1 MPTQDPKKMLKDLA
15 SELSKVNKELDK
27 TKDAGGKKRGAKE
40 LETGGLNNILD
51 ALARSMDLVKGM
63 LEKGAEDNCPRV
75 KALEEKT
82 RALEDKSDQLHQR
95 SLKGKFLISS
105 LKEKNIIAS
114 EEKLKQ
120 EGKTTPRYVTELV
133 FNKLGVAVKEEEIIA
148 CHHTS
153 TGLIIFRLGDFKPGS
168 SYNKIVTAI
177 KSGAGKDVKDLFIN
191 FALTPRRASLLYEA
205 RQLKKSKKIT
215 KFLTD
220 SDGSITVVKS
230 DGSKLKLT
238 NNGGEAIGAN
248 NGGDRSGAKEGPRR
262 NGGFGKTLTNEEL
275 RSRFVD

>member
-1 MPTQDPKKMLKDLA
+1 M
-15 SELSKVNKELDK
+15 
-27 TKDAGGKKRGAKE
+27 
-40 LETGGLNNILD
+40 
-51 ALARSMDLVKGM
+51 
-63 LEKGAEDNCPRV
+63 
-75 KALEEKT
+75 
-82 RALEDKSDQLHQR
+82 
-95 SLKGKFLISS
+95 ISS

-120 EGKTTPRYVTELV
+120 EGKSTPRYVTELV
-133 FNKLGVAVKEEEIIA
+133 FNKLGVSVKEEEIIA

-248 NGGDRSGAKEGPRR
+248 NGGAKEGPRR